1 MFESIEYIGVIAF
14 AVSGFLVAL
23 RNKLDL
29 LGALVSIFLTALGGG
44 VMRDIILN
52 KTPYSFSHSAP
63 SAIIVAVMLV
73 MILFRLYHYRGLE
86 NNPFFIL
93 SDSLGLVSFSISGA
107 LLATEYGLNFTGTLA
122 LGFITAVGGGIAR
135 DIIINEVPIVFKSGF
150 YGTVALLVAALIY
163 LLHSFGFV
171 NLFTLIAV
179 LIFGTTLRA
188 VAYYCKWSVPK
199 L

>member
-1 MFESIEYIGVIAF
+1 MFEFIEYIGVMAF
-14 AVSGFLVAL
+14 AISGFLVAL

-29 LGALVSIFLTALGGG
+29 LGALISIFLTALGGG

-52 KTPYSFSHSAP
+52 KTPYSFSHAAP
-63 SAIIVAVMLV
+63 AVVIISVMLI

-107 LLATEYGLNFTGTLA
+107 LLAIEHGLNFTGVVA
-122 LGFITAVGGGIAR
+122 LGFITAVGGGITR
-135 DIIINEVPIVFKSGF
+135 DIIINEIPLVFKSGF
-150 YGTVALLVAALIY
+150 YGTIALLVACVVY
-163 LLHSFGFV
+163 LLHYFNFV
-171 NLFTLIAV
+171 NLFTLIIV

-188 VAYYCKWSVPK
+188 IAYYYKWSVPK